1 MEILP
6 KNQRLYW
13 KSVQL
18 FTAGLLSLWFLT
30 SFGAGIIF
38 REFLD
43 QYFIGGA
50 PLGFWFAQQ
59 GSIYVFLIIIIIIY
73 CLGMNY
79 LEKKYGLD
87 N

>member
-6 KNQRLYW
+6 KNQSLYW

-59 GSIYVFLIIIIIIY
+59 GAIYVFLIIIIIY

>member
-13 KSVQL
+13 KSVRL
-18 FTAGLLSLWFLT
+18 FTAVLLVVWFLA

-43 QYFIGGA
+43 QYYIGGA

-59 GSIYVFLIIIIIIY
+59 GAIYVFLIIIIIY
-73 CLGMNY
+73 CLGMSH
-79 LEKKYGLD
+79 LEKKYD
-87 N
+87 FTN

>member
-59 GSIYVFLIIIIIIY
+59 GSIYVFLIIIIIY

>member
-13 KSVQL
+13 KSVQR

-59 GSIYVFLIIIIIIY
+59 GAIYVFLIIIIIY

>member
-50 PLGFWFAQQ
+50 KLGFWFAQQ
-59 GSIYVFLIIIIIIY
+59 GAIYVFLIIIIIY

>member
-59 GSIYVFLIIIIIIY
+59 GAIYVFLIIIIIY

>member
-59 GSIYVFLIIIIIIY
+59 GAIYIFLIIIIIY

>member
-59 GSIYVFLIIIIIIY
+59 GAIYVFLIIIIIY

-79 LEKKYGLD
+79 LEKKDGLD

>member
-59 GSIYVFLIIIIIIY
+59 GSIYTFVGLIFWY
-73 CLGMNY
+73 TKKMNE
-79 LEKKYGLD
+79 LDKKHD
-87 N
+87 VEES

>member
-59 GSIYVFLIIIIIIY
+59 GAIYVFLIIIIIY

-79 LEKKYGLD
+79 LEKKTWFG
-87 N
+87 

>member
-59 GSIYVFLIIIIIIY
+59 GAIYVFLIIIIIY

-79 LEKKYGLD
+79 FEKKYGLD